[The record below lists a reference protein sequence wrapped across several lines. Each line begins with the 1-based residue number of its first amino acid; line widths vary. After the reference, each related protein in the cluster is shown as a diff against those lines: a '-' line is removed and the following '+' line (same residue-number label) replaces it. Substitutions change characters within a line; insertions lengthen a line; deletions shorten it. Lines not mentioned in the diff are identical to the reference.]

1 MSPTSGDVVGG
12 RYRLDEPLGHG
23 GMARVWRG
31 VDTVLGRPVAVKIL
45 HLHLRDDDAFTA
57 RFRHEAV
64 TAARVS
70 HPNIVA
76 VYDTI
81 SDEDIDAIVLEL
93 VEGVTLRQHLDDI
106 GALEPHEVTEM
117 GVDLARALVAAHK
130 VGLIHR
136 DIKPANIL
144 IGFDGSVKIADFGI
158 ARAAADTDLT
168 EQGAVMGTASYLSPE
183 QLEGKSLDGRS
194 DLYSLGLV
202 LFEAASGRT
211 PFPGD
216 DATSRAMAR
225 LSVEPLR
232 VRDVMEDVPAD
243 LDETIDLLLR
253 RDRDQRIPDAAT
265 LLGRLE
271 RVRDHERLDDDD
283 PLPRPDRQ
291 RARRIEDTA
300 PQPHAATPGPRTV
313 KAARPARAR
322 RRVRTGTVLLSGLVG
337 GSLVLLWLLTRPGGE
352 PSQPGSAPTAPPAAL
367 TIVNA
372 VAHDPEG
379 TGTKGENDELAKS
392 VIDGDPSTSWR
403 TEGYNARTYGTKRGV
418 GIFVELARPA
428 TIHRVDVTSPT
439 RDWSVELYVTD
450 EGTPPDPV
458 PDTPQA
464 TQQGIDGNASVPVEA
479 TGRGVLIWIT
489 DLGAGSPPFRFQ
501 MDEVAVIGTPRG

>member
-45 HLHLRDDDAFTA
+45 HVHLRDDDAFTA

-106 GALEPHEVTEM
+106 GALEPYEVTEM

-183 QLEGKSLDGRS
+183 QLEGRALDGRS

-211 PFPGD
+211 PFPGE

-225 LSVEPLR
+225 LSVDPLR
-232 VRDVMEDVPAD
+232 VRDVIEDVPTD

-253 RDRDQRIPDAAT
+253 RDREQRIPDAAT

-271 RVRDHERLDDDD
+271 RVRDHERIADDD

-291 RARRIEDTA
+291 RARKVEDTA
-300 PQPHAATPGPRTV
+300 PQPAATAPRTRTTT
-313 KAARPARAR
+313 ARPARSR

-337 GSLVLLWLLTRPGGE
+337 GSLVLLWMLTRPGGE
-352 PSQPGSAPTAPPAAL
+352 PREPGSAPTAPPETL
-367 TIVNA
+367 TVVEA

-379 TGTKGENDELAKS
+379 TGTKGENDELARL
-392 VIDGDPSTSWR
+392 VIDGDPATSWR

-418 GIFVELARPA
+418 GIFLRLARPA

-439 RDWSVELYVTD
+439 QGWAVEVYVTD
-450 EGTPPDPV
+450 EPAPPDPV
-458 PDTPQA
+458 PGTPHGS
-464 TQQGIDGNASVPVEA
+464 QQGIQGSAQVPIDA
-479 TGRGVLIWIT
+479 TGRGVLVWIT
-489 DLGAGSPPFRFQ
+489 DLGAGSPPFRFE
-501 MDEVAVIGTPRG
+501 MDEVTVTGTPRG